1 MQDGSDGAHVVDARA
16 VSLSAPMAVLPV
28 KLTLRSK
35 RQGAEA
41 PGNEAGRGLERQKQ
55 KSPALGLGF
64 SWRIRL
70 G

>member
-35 RQGAEA
+35 RLATGAEA
-41 PGNEAGRGLERQKQ
+41 PGHEAGEG
-55 KSPALGLGF
+55 GVF
-64 SWRIRL
+64 
-70 G
+70 